1 MANITT
7 IRTTRLRWVNI
18 ARSVVPPFIW
28 ASLYRRLVIRKI
40 VDSDQYAPHF
50 SPWLSPEFAE
60 KFDRIS
66 PYTVVDI
73 QRCWTIWRALS
84 QALNVEGDVCE
95 TGVFQGGTARLIRE
109 AMAGHDAKQLFLFD
123 SFEGMKTVSTVD
135 RHKEHDFA
143 DTSVESVRSVV
154 GDEPFIHY
162 RKGWVPDTFAG
173 LEDRRFCFAHIDLDL
188 YQGVLDSLTFIYPRL
203 SSGGAIV
210 FDDYGF
216 ASCPGARKAVD
227 AFFADK
233 PERPLALSTAQ
244 ALVTKL

>member
-1 MANITT
+1 M
-7 IRTTRLRWVNI
+7 
-18 ARSVVPPFIW
+18 
-28 ASLYRRLVIRKI
+28 
-40 VDSDQYAPHF
+40 
-50 SPWLSPEFAE
+50 
-60 KFDRIS
+60 
-66 PYTVVDI
+66 
-73 QRCWTIWRALS
+73 
-84 QALNVEGDVCE
+84 CE